1 MSPKLALPEFDG
13 RLFAVAAIAVVAV
26 LAVALVFLSKASTA
40 QEVPPPVYGIEIYEY
55 DRTIQQAAGTTAVYA
70 VKVRNTGV
78 LELAGVRLSAD
89 RLPSVLFQPTTL
101 GAKPLKFGE
110 TAELNYKLT
119 VPEGFDGT
127 YAFSLVASASYGVGN
142 VSHAKP
148 VQLIVE
154 ATSCKVA
161 TTATTSGSVTQKPG
175 EVDVNVILPF
185 IIGSVTERPLAG
197 ALPSK
202 SFSDLAELFFSKFRS
217 CVEYVRTTASSIVS
231 DTAMLRTTA
240 AALFVIVLFLI
251 VIQKALVK
259 AVR

>member
-1 MSPKLALPEFDG
+1 MSPKLVLPEFDG

-78 LELAGVRLSAD
+78 LELVGVRLSAD

-101 GAKPLKFGE
+101 GAKLLKFGE
-110 TAELNYKLT
+110 TAELNYKLS

-127 YAFSLVASASYGVGN
+127 YAFSIVATASYGVGN

-148 VQLIVE
+148 VQLTVAAASAE
-154 ATSCKVA
+154 AT
-161 TTATTSGSVTQKPG
+161 TTTSGSVTQKPG
-175 EVDVNVILPF
+175 EADVNAILPL
-185 IIGSVTERPLAG
+185 IVGSVTERPSEGIPL
-197 ALPSK
+197 SE
-202 SFSDLAELFFSKFRS
+202 SFSDLSELFFSKFRS
-217 CVEYVRTTASSIVS
+217 GVEYVRTAASAIIS
-231 DTAMLRTTA
+231 DVVLLRNTA
-240 AALFVIVLFLI
+240 AALFIIMLFLI
-251 VIQKALVK
+251 ALQKALIS
-259 AVR
+259 AMHYG